1 MPVHY
6 LYVTETNPKNYGWPK
21 NISPVK
27 SIHNARDKIEV
38 ATKWG
43 ISQGSEM
50 LAINNRMN
58 GIFEM
63 CIMHDGRACSGGES
77 RRYALELRK

>member
-6 LYVTETNPKNYGWPK
+6 LYVTETDPKNYGWPK

-38 ATKWG
+38 ATECG
-43 ISQGSEM
+43 VSQGSEM

-58 GIFEM
+58 GILGDEYNA
-63 CIMHDGRACSGGES
+63 RWARLLGG
-77 RRYALELRK
+77 